1 MAQKSNK
8 IKVILIQS
16 IEMIENIY
24 RVNRKMIGR
33 GKYFNMINSSTRI
46 NEIYRAYKKDTHVIT
61 QK

>member
-1 MAQKSNK
+1 MCMAQKSNK

-16 IEMIENIY
+16 IEMIENKPKTFGG
-24 RVNRKMIGR
+24 V
-33 GKYFNMINSSTRI
+33 KYFNMINSSTRI